1 MIETAVLLSLWAF
14 IILMVGTPGP
24 ANLLAMSV
32 GARYGFLKCVSF
44 NIGLT
49 LGKVFL
55 NLAMGFGLGVLL
67 VNFTTFQDDAP
78 ITNITLMYFQQLKIK
93 DKMTSRNQIL
103 IAYF

>member
-1 MIETAVLLSLWAF
+1 MIETGVLLSLWAF

-49 LGKVFL
+49 LGKIFL

-67 VNFTTFQDDAP
+67 VNFTTFQAV
-78 ITNITLMYFQQLKIK
+78 IK
-93 DKMTSRNQIL
+93 FTGA
-103 IAYF
+103 AYMIYPAL

>member
-1 MIETAVLLSLWAF
+1 MIETGVLLSLWAF

-55 NLAMGFGLGVLL
+55 NFGHGFWFGC
-67 VNFTTFQDDAP
+67 
-78 ITNITLMYFQQLKIK
+78 ITRKFYYF
-93 DKMTSRNQIL
+93 SSCN
-103 IAYF
+103 